1 MAITTT
7 TSRVQYTGNNSSTV
21 FAINFKFIE
30 NSHIV
35 AELDDTAGTVT
46 TLVLDTNYTLS
57 GAGNDSGGTFT
68 ASVAPPTGHILTIY
82 RQVPLTQTSDLVLT
96 GTFNSQTVEDMIDKN
111 TQMIQQLDVGI
122 SATSGS
128 LVLKYPLSEPATTL
142 SEIPSNANRSNKV
155 LAFDSTGNPIAT
167 DISASGTG
175 DVIGPASNTLNNV
188 PQWTAATKTLSDGL
202 GVLKSTD
209 TTVDNDS
216 NLATVGHILNQIK
229 SLALPE
235 TTTQTLTEGATV
247 AWDRNAGHNA
257 TISIA
262 GTVSLG
268 ISNLSAGSYNLH
280 VKKTN
285 ASALLNF
292 TSNFKWADGIKPSLA
307 NVSLNNSAI
316 FSFMN
321 PGNGNLY
328 GAAISNVK

>member
-128 LVLKYPLSEPATTL
+128 LVLKYPLSEPATTV

-155 LAFDSTGNPIAT
+155 LAFDSSGNPIAT

-216 NLATVGHILNQIK
+216 NLATVGHILNQIIEPWQIT
-229 SLALPE
+229 SSSHSALDGQWLMVNAGDTITFPASPSDNSVIHIGQASGDLSSSSVTIDGGTKNISDNITTE
-235 TTTQTLTEGATV
+235 TTTYLL
-247 AWDRNAGHNA
+247 D
-257 TISIA
+257 
-262 GTVSLG
+262 
-268 ISNLSAGSYNLH
+268 
-280 VKKTN
+280 TN
-285 ASALLNF
+285 
-292 TSNFKWADGIKPSLA
+292 
-307 NVSLNNSAI
+307 
-316 FSFMN
+316 FM
-321 PGNGNLY
+321 GNLTFVFKTTL
-328 GAAISNVK
+328 NKWKVL

>member
-128 LVLKYPLSEPATTL
+128 LVLKYPLSEPTTTV

-155 LAFDSTGNPIAT
+155 LAFDSSGNPIAT

-216 NLATVGHILNQIK
+216 NLATVGHILNQIIEPWQIT
-229 SLALPE
+229 SSSHSALDGQWLMVNAGDTITFPASPSDNSVIHIGQASGDLSSSSVTIDGGTKNISDNITTE
-235 TTTQTLTEGATV
+235 TTTYLL
-247 AWDRNAGHNA
+247 D
-257 TISIA
+257 
-262 GTVSLG
+262 
-268 ISNLSAGSYNLH
+268 
-280 VKKTN
+280 TN
-285 ASALLNF
+285 
-292 TSNFKWADGIKPSLA
+292 
-307 NVSLNNSAI
+307 
-316 FSFMN
+316 FM
-321 PGNGNLY
+321 GNLTF
-328 GAAISNVK
+328 VFKTTLDKWKVL

>member
-128 LVLKYPLSEPATTL
+128 LVLKYPLSEPATTV

-216 NLATVGHILNQIK
+216 NLATVGHILNQIIEPWQIT
-229 SLALPE
+229 SSSHSALDGQWLMVNAGDTITFPASPLDNSVIHIGQASGDLSSSSVTIDGGTKNISDNITTE
-235 TTTQTLTEGATV
+235 TTTYLL
-247 AWDRNAGHNA
+247 D
-257 TISIA
+257 
-262 GTVSLG
+262 
-268 ISNLSAGSYNLH
+268 
-280 VKKTN
+280 TN
-285 ASALLNF
+285 
-292 TSNFKWADGIKPSLA
+292 
-307 NVSLNNSAI
+307 
-316 FSFMN
+316 FM
-321 PGNGNLY
+321 GNLTFVFKTTL
-328 GAAISNVK
+328 NKWKVL